1 MLSSKG
7 CIEYIERKEN
17 NEMKSIGYNGPILFS
32 LQIKKLCYNKIK
44 KTFYRKGGGQHKM
57 ADMSK
62 LMYKLQTALK
72 QKGYIIYINTQQFYS
87 KEQDRLIKVYI
98 LKHGKDELLKTASQ
112 IKVVKALNEI
122 WQEVKNE
129 EGDK

>member
-1 MLSSKG
+1 
-7 CIEYIERKEN
+7 
-17 NEMKSIGYNGPILFS
+17 
-32 LQIKKLCYNKIK
+32 
-44 KTFYRKGGGQHKM
+44 M

-87 KEQDRLIKVYI
+87 EEQDRLIKVYI
-98 LKHGKDELLKTASQ
+98 LKRGKEELLRTASQ
-112 IKVVKALNEI
+112 IKVINKLNEI

-129 EGDK
+129 EGNK

>member
-1 MLSSKG
+1 
-7 CIEYIERKEN
+7 
-17 NEMKSIGYNGPILFS
+17 
-32 LQIKKLCYNKIK
+32 
-44 KTFYRKGGGQHKM
+44 M

-87 KEQDRLIKVYI
+87 EEQDRLIKVYI

-112 IKVVKALNEI
+112 IKVINKLNEI
-122 WQEVKNE
+122 WQGVKNE
-129 EGDK
+129 EGNK

>member
-1 MLSSKG
+1 
-7 CIEYIERKEN
+7 
-17 NEMKSIGYNGPILFS
+17 
-32 LQIKKLCYNKIK
+32 
-44 KTFYRKGGGQHKM
+44 M

-87 KEQDRLIKVYI
+87 EEQDRLIKVYI

-112 IKVVKALNEI
+112 IKVVEALNEI

>member
-1 MLSSKG
+1 
-7 CIEYIERKEN
+7 
-17 NEMKSIGYNGPILFS
+17 
-32 LQIKKLCYNKIK
+32 
-44 KTFYRKGGGQHKM
+44 M

-87 KEQDRLIKVYI
+87 QEQDRLIKVYI

-112 IKVVKALNEI
+112 IKVINKLNEI

>member
-1 MLSSKG
+1 
-7 CIEYIERKEN
+7 
-17 NEMKSIGYNGPILFS
+17 
-32 LQIKKLCYNKIK
+32 
-44 KTFYRKGGGQHKM
+44 M

-87 KEQDRLIKVYI
+87 EEQDRPIKVYI

-112 IKVVKALNEI
+112 IKVINKVNEI
-122 WQEVKNE
+122 WQEVKDE
-129 EGDK
+129 EGNK

>member
-1 MLSSKG
+1 
-7 CIEYIERKEN
+7 
-17 NEMKSIGYNGPILFS
+17 
-32 LQIKKLCYNKIK
+32 
-44 KTFYRKGGGQHKM
+44 M

-87 KEQDRLIKVYI
+87 EEQDRLIKVYI

-112 IKVVKALNEI
+112 IKVVTALKEI

>member
-1 MLSSKG
+1 
-7 CIEYIERKEN
+7 
-17 NEMKSIGYNGPILFS
+17 
-32 LQIKKLCYNKIK
+32 
-44 KTFYRKGGGQHKM
+44 M

-87 KEQDRLIKVYI
+87 EEQDRLIKVYI
-98 LKHGKDELLKTASQ
+98 LKHGKDELLRTASQ
-112 IKVVKALNEI
+112 IKVVNKLNEI

-129 EGDK
+129 EGNK

>member
-1 MLSSKG
+1 
-7 CIEYIERKEN
+7 
-17 NEMKSIGYNGPILFS
+17 
-32 LQIKKLCYNKIK
+32 
-44 KTFYRKGGGQHKM
+44 M

-87 KEQDRLIKVYI
+87 EEQDRLIKVYI

-112 IKVVKALNEI
+112 IKVVKELNEL

-129 EGDK
+129 EGNK

>member
-1 MLSSKG
+1 
-7 CIEYIERKEN
+7 
-17 NEMKSIGYNGPILFS
+17 
-32 LQIKKLCYNKIK
+32 
-44 KTFYRKGGGQHKM
+44 M

-87 KEQDRLIKVYI
+87 EEQDRLIKLYI

>member
-1 MLSSKG
+1 
-7 CIEYIERKEN
+7 
-17 NEMKSIGYNGPILFS
+17 
-32 LQIKKLCYNKIK
+32 
-44 KTFYRKGGGQHKM
+44 M

-87 KEQDRLIKVYI
+87 QEQDRLIKVYI

-112 IKVVKALNEI
+112 IKVINKLNEI
-122 WQEVKNE
+122 WQEVRNDE

>member
-1 MLSSKG
+1 
-7 CIEYIERKEN
+7 
-17 NEMKSIGYNGPILFS
+17 
-32 LQIKKLCYNKIK
+32 
-44 KTFYRKGGGQHKM
+44 M

-87 KEQDRLIKVYI
+87 EEQDRLIKLYI

-129 EGDK
+129 EGNK

>member
-1 MLSSKG
+1 
-7 CIEYIERKEN
+7 
-17 NEMKSIGYNGPILFS
+17 
-32 LQIKKLCYNKIK
+32 
-44 KTFYRKGGGQHKM
+44 M

-87 KEQDRLIKVYI
+87 EEQDRLIKVYI

-112 IKVVKALNEI
+112 IKVVKALNGI

-129 EGDK
+129 EGNK

>member
-1 MLSSKG
+1 
-7 CIEYIERKEN
+7 
-17 NEMKSIGYNGPILFS
+17 
-32 LQIKKLCYNKIK
+32 
-44 KTFYRKGGGQHKM
+44 M

-87 KEQDRLIKVYI
+87 EEQDRLIKVYI
-98 LKHGKDELLKTASQ
+98 LKHGKDELLRTASQ

-129 EGDK
+129 EGNK